1 MSKKNKSDNL
11 FEKRITEN
19 KRIHDELF
27 RKEMENLNEVIR
39 SEKYNVDTM
48 IAKSKLGNVYHDLI
62 DSKDKLNSEYQTKY
76 NQTYHSIDIELHKL
90 NKKIDNETKLI
101 NYNYNNKKE
110 KVLNDLRNRI
120 VGWV

>member
-1 MSKKNKSDNL
+1 MSKKNKRNNL
-11 FEKRITEN
+11 FEKRINEN

-27 RKEMENLNEVIR
+27 RQEMENLNEIIR

-110 KVLNDLRNRI
+110 KVLTNLRNKI
-120 VGWV
+120 VG